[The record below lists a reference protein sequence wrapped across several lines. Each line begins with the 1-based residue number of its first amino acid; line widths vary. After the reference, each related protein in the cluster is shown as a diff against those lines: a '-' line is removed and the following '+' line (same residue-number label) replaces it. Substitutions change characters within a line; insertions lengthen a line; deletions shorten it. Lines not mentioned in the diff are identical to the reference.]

1 MGTKVGLKGCGK
13 SRPHR
18 GSIPEGPARTLSR
31 PTRLFPLLSSRTRY
45 TVMKPVDVHN
55 LPICVHYVHE
65 QQRQLNKYLLN
76 MRKDSA
82 LTDGLSRSEHVKE

>member
-1 MGTKVGLKGCGK
+1 MGIKVGLKGYGK

-18 GSIPEGPARTLSR
+18 DSIPDGPARTLSQ
-31 PTRLFPLLSSRTRY
+31 PTRLFPLRSSPSWH

-65 QQRQLNKYLLN
+65 RQRQRSKYLLN

-82 LTDGLSRSEHVKE
+82 VTDGLSRSGHVKE